1 MGPEPSELYAKMILA
16 SGDAGI
22 RVLMELCQRILDEN
36 GVPADSAMSVA
47 IRIFR
52 ANGDIMN

>member
-1 MGPEPSELYAKMILA
+1 MGPEPSEHFAEMILT

-36 GVPADSAMSVA
+36 GAPADWVMSVA
-47 IRIFR
+47 IRIFK